1 MLRRALRILAAP
13 MNRESKIV
21 AGDQQSYS
29 DADDQ
34 MPSWREVFLY
44 FLFLGFV
51 NIGGPVAQITMM
63 FNHMV
68 EKRRWLSKDR
78 FVKIMAFCHM
88 LPGPE
93 ALQLAIYVGYLKRR
107 FVGGILAGITF
118 IVPGAAVMILLSWLY
133 VKYGRLP
140 QVNDA
145 LYVLKPAVLGII
157 GAGIIKLG
165 RASIR
170 NLFLALLLIGSFVGM
185 RFGGIN
191 FLLILIMAG
200 LLNLLFKEGLPRL
213 RNTAP
218 SLKVTIVVAALLLP
232 LIDSR
237 LFQISWLFLKTGFLS
252 FGGAYASLV
261 FVQQGAVAQHQWLT
275 DGQLLDGVALSIATP
290 GPFMLFTT
298 FAGYLA
304 GGVVGAILAT
314 FFVFLPSF
322 VFVLGGAHYVEKVQ
336 GHKGV
341 QAFLAG
347 VSAAVVGVIAVVSL
361 ALIPE
366 AIAGWLSIVIFLAAF
381 LSIVLLKRDVAL
393 VAICAM
399 AGGILYAFGRVYF

>member
-1 MLRRALRILAAP
+1 MEQTANQEVSIDH
-13 MNRESKIV
+13 
-21 AGDQQSYS
+21 G
-29 DADDQ
+29 DQ

-51 NIGGPVAQITMM
+51 NVGGPVAQITMM

-68 EKRRWLSKDR
+68 EKRKWLTKDR

-107 FVGGILAGITF
+107 FLGGILAGLTF
-118 IVPGAAVMILLSWLY
+118 IIPGAAVMIFLSWLY
-133 VKYGRLP
+133 VKYGKLP
-140 QVNDA
+140 QVNNA

-157 GAGIIKLG
+157 AAGIIKLG

-170 NLFLALLLIGSFVGM
+170 SLFLALLLIGSFIGM
-185 RFGGIN
+185 RFAGIN

-213 RNTAP
+213 RNTTP
-218 SLKVTIVVAALLLP
+218 SLKVTIAGVVLLLP

-252 FGGAYASLV
+252 FGGAYASLI

-275 DGQLLDGVALSIATP
+275 DGQLLDGVALSVATP

-304 GGVVGAILAT
+304 GGVAGAILAT

-322 VFVLGGAHYVEKVQ
+322 VFVLGGAHYVEKVRDN
-336 GHKGV
+336 KSI

-361 ALIPE
+361 ELIPE
-366 AIAGWLSIVIFLAAF
+366 ALVGWPAIIISITSFL
-381 LSIVLLKRDVAL
+381 LI
-393 VAICAM
+393 
-399 AGGILYAFGRVYF
+399 

>member
-1 MLRRALRILAAP
+1 MVVEVQE
-13 MNRESKIV
+13 REPES
-21 AGDQQSYS
+21 GTD
-29 DADDQ
+29 DAHQ

-68 EKRRWLSKDR
+68 EKRKWLSKER

-107 FVGGILAGITF
+107 LWGGVLAGLTF
-118 IVPGAAVMILLSWLY
+118 IIPGAAIMIFLSWLY
-133 VKYGRLP
+133 VRYGKLP
-140 QVNDA
+140 QVNNA

-157 GAGIIKLG
+157 AAGIIKLS

-170 NLFLALLLIGSFVGM
+170 SIFLALLLVGSFIGM
-185 RFGGIN
+185 RFFGIN
-191 FLLILIMAG
+191 FLLILIIAG
-200 LLNLLFKEGLPRL
+200 LLNLVVKEGGPQL
-213 RNTAP
+213 RRTTP
-218 SLKVTIVVAALLLP
+218 SLQITIGGVALLIPFL
-232 LIDSR
+232 DSR
-237 LFQISWLFLKTGFLS
+237 LFQIAWLFFKTGLLS
-252 FGGAYASLV
+252 FGGAYGSLV
-261 FVQQGAVAQHQWLT
+261 FVQQGAVAQHHWLT
-275 DGQLLDGVALSIATP
+275 DGQLLDGVALSVATP

-304 GGVVGAILAT
+304 GGLAGAILAT

-322 VFVLGGAHYVEKVQ
+322 IFVLVGAHYVEKVRDN
-336 GHKGV
+336 KAI

-361 ALIPE
+361 ALFPE
-366 AIAGWLSIVIFLAAF
+366 AIVGWSGIAIFLAAF
-381 LSIVLLKRDVAL
+381 LAIVLLKRDVAL

-399 AGGILYAFGRVYF
+399 AGGILFGLTRAYFG

>member
-1 MLRRALRILAAP
+1 MPETIE
-13 MNRESKIV
+13 REPL
-21 AGDQQSYS
+21 S
-29 DADDQ
+29 DDGYQ

-51 NIGGPVAQITMM
+51 NVGGPVAQITMM

-68 EKRRWLSKDR
+68 EKRSWLTKDR

-107 FVGGILAGITF
+107 LVGGILAGVTF

-133 VKYGRLP
+133 VRYGKLP
-140 QVNDA
+140 QVNNA

-157 GAGIIKLG
+157 AAGIIKLG
-165 RASIR
+165 KAAIR
-170 NLFLALLLIGSFVGM
+170 NWFLVVLLIGAFIGM

-191 FLLILIMAG
+191 FLLILVLAG
-200 LLNLLFKEGLPRL
+200 LVNLLKEDALPRL
-213 RNTAP
+213 R
-218 SLKVTIVVAALLLP
+218 KVTLSLQASALGLVLLLP

-237 LFQISWLFLKTGFLS
+237 LFQIAWLFFKTGLFS

-261 FVQQGAVAQHQWLT
+261 FVQQGAVANHHWLT
-275 DGQLLDGVALSIATP
+275 DGQLLDGVALSVATP

-304 GGVVGAILAT
+304 GGVLGAIVAT

-322 VFVLGGAHYVEKVQ
+322 VFVLGGAHYVEKVRDN
-336 GHKGV
+336 KTI

-361 ALIPE
+361 ALRPE
-366 AIAGWLSIVIFLAAF
+366 AIVGWATVAISLVAF
-381 LSIVLLKRDVAL
+381 LLITLLKRDVAL
-393 VAICAM
+393 VAVAAM
-399 AGGILYAFGRVYF
+399 IGGIAYAFVRAFAYGG

>member
-1 MLRRALRILAAP
+1 MAQTA
-13 MNRESKIV
+13 NQEV
-21 AGDQQSYS
+21 AIHDG
-29 DADDQ
+29 DQ

-51 NIGGPVAQITMM
+51 NVGGPVAQITMM

-68 EKRRWLSKDR
+68 EKRKWLTKDR

-133 VKYGRLP
+133 VKYGKLP
-140 QVNDA
+140 QVNNA

-170 NLFLALLLIGSFVGM
+170 NLFLALLLIGSFIGM

-218 SLKVTIVVAALLLP
+218 SLKAAIVGAALLLP

-261 FVQQGAVAQHQWLT
+261 FVQQGAVAQYQWLS
-275 DGQLLDGVALSIATP
+275 DGQLLDGVALSVATP

-304 GGVVGAILAT
+304 GGVAGALIAT

-322 VFVLGGAHYVEKVQ
+322 VFVMAGVHYVEKVRDNRAI
-336 GHKGV
+336 

-361 ALIPE
+361 DLIPPALVDWPTIII
-366 AIAGWLSIVIFLAAF
+366 AIVAF
-381 LSIVLLKRDVAL
+381 GLIAFLKRDVAL
-393 VAICAM
+393 VAIGAM
-399 AGGILYAFGRVYF
+399 LGGIIYAGIRSFAL

>member
-1 MLRRALRILAAP
+1 MIEERVT
-13 MNRESKIV
+13 S
-21 AGDQQSYS
+21 S
-29 DADDQ
+29 DTDNGHQ
-34 MPSWREVFLY
+34 MPSWHEVFLY

-68 EKRRWLSKDR
+68 EKRKWLTEDR

-93 ALQLAIYVGYLKRR
+93 ALQLAIYVGYLKRK
-107 FVGGILAGITF
+107 FLGGILAGLTF
-118 IVPGAAVMILLSWLY
+118 IVPGAVVMILLSWLY
-133 VKYGRLP
+133 VKYGSLP
-140 QVNDA
+140 QVNNA
-145 LYVLKPAVLGII
+145 LFVLKPAVLGII

-170 NLFLALLLIGSFVGM
+170 NVFLGLILIASFVGM
-185 RFGGIN
+185 KFAGIN
-191 FLLILIMAG
+191 FLLILIIAG
-200 LLNLLFKEGLPRL
+200 VLNLLATEGWPRL
-213 RNTAP
+213 RKAATP
-218 SLKVTIVVAALLLP
+218 SVRITILGVALLIP

-237 LFQISWLFLKTGFLS
+237 LFQICWLFLKTGFLS

-261 FVQQGAVAQHQWLT
+261 FVQQGAVAQNHWLT
-275 DGQLLDGVALSIATP
+275 DGQLLDGVALSVATP

-304 GGVVGAILAT
+304 GGVAGAILAT

-322 VFVLGGAHYVEKVQ
+322 VFVLGGAHYVEKIQHNKIIQ
-336 GHKGV
+336 G
-341 QAFLAG
+341 FLAG

-361 ALIPE
+361 QLIPE
-366 AIAGWLSIVIFLAAF
+366 ALVNWPSVVISIVAFLA
-381 LSIVLLKRDVAL
+381 IVLVKRDVAL
-393 VAICAM
+393 VAVCAM
-399 AGGILYAFGRVYF
+399 IGGIVFAAIQAWR

>member
-1 MLRRALRILAAP
+1 LKQQLT
-13 MNRESKIV
+13 SKSQ
-21 AGDQQSYS
+21 AETSNGEGH
-29 DADDQ
+29 Q

-51 NIGGPVAQITMM
+51 NVGGPVAQITMM

-68 EKRRWLSKDR
+68 EKRRWLTKDR

-107 FVGGILAGITF
+107 LVGGILAGITF

-133 VKYGRLP
+133 VKYGKLP
-140 QVNDA
+140 QVNNA

-218 SLKVTIVVAALLLP
+218 SMKVMIVGAALLLP

-275 DGQLLDGVALSIATP
+275 DGQLLDGVALSVATP

-304 GGVVGAILAT
+304 GGVVGAVLAT

-322 VFVLGGAHYVEKVQ
+322 LFVLGGAHYVERVQ
-336 GHKGV
+336 HNNSI

-366 AIAGWLSIVIFLAAF
+366 AIVGWPSVVISLAAF
-381 LSIVLLKRDVAL
+381 LAIVLLKRDVAL

-399 AGGILYAFGRVYF
+399 AGGILYASVRAWA

>member
-1 MLRRALRILAAP
+1 MTAA
-13 MNRESKIV
+13 
-21 AGDQQSYS
+21 DQENKSNP
-29 DADDQ
+29 DHQ

-78 FVKIMAFCHM
+78 FIKIMAFCHM

-93 ALQLAIYVGYLKRR
+93 ALQLAIYVGYLKRKLW
-107 FVGGILAGITF
+107 GGVLAGVTF
-118 IVPGAAVMILLSWLY
+118 IVPGAIAMIVLSWLY
-133 VKYGRLP
+133 VRYGRLP
-140 QVNDA
+140 QVTDA

-157 GAGIIKLG
+157 AAGIIKLG

-170 NLFLALLLIGSFVGM
+170 NVFLAVLLVGAFVGM
-185 RFGGIN
+185 RFAGIN
-191 FLLILIMAG
+191 FLLILLIAG
-200 LLNLLFKEGLPRL
+200 LLNLIVERGSVLLKG
-213 RNTAP
+213 TAP
-218 SLKVTIVVAALLLP
+218 TLPVMLIGTSALLP
-232 LIDSR
+232 FSDSR
-237 LFQISWLFLKTGFLS
+237 LFQIAWLFFKTGLLS

-261 FVQQGAVAQHQWLT
+261 FVQRGAVAQYHWLS
-275 DGQLLDGVALSIATP
+275 DGQLLDGVALSVATP

-298 FAGYLA
+298 FVGYFA
-304 GGVVGAILAT
+304 GGIPGAALAT

-322 VFVLGGAHYVEKVQ
+322 VFVIVGVHYVEKLRENRA
-336 GHKGV
+336 V

-361 ALIPE
+361 ELIPE
-366 AIAGWLSIVIFLAAF
+366 ALVNWPAYLISLIAF
-381 LSIVLLKRDVAL
+381 LLIAFLKRDVAL
-393 VAICAM
+393 VAIAAIVGGM
-399 AGGILYAFGRVYF
+399 IYAGCRMFG

>member
-1 MLRRALRILAAP
+1 MRFSNDDGKQMSATGEQ
-13 MNRESKIV
+13 NEST
-21 AGDQQSYS
+21 ASDQL
-29 DADDQ
+29 
-34 MPSWREVFLY
+34 PSWREVFLY

-93 ALQLAIYVGYLKRR
+93 ALQLAIYVGYLKRKIW
-107 FVGGILAGITF
+107 GGILAGFTF
-118 IVPGAAVMILLSWLY
+118 IVPGAAVMIVLSWLY
-133 VKYGRLP
+133 VKYGQLP
-140 QVNDA
+140 QVMNA

-157 GAGIIKLG
+157 AAGIIKLA

-170 NLFLALLLIGSFVGM
+170 NFFLALLLLGAFVGM

-191 FLLILIMAG
+191 FLLILLIAG
-200 LLNLLFKEGLPRL
+200 VLNLVVDQGWPVLKKTAPRL
-213 RNTAP
+213 PAIIGGIG
-218 SLKVTIVVAALLLP
+218 LMLP
-232 LIDSR
+232 FNDSR
-237 LFQISWLFLKTGFLS
+237 LFQVAWLFLKTGLLS

-261 FVQQGAVAQHQWLT
+261 FVQRGAVAQHHWLS
-275 DGQLLDGVALSIATP
+275 DGQLLDGVALSVATP

-298 FAGYLA
+298 FVGYIA
-304 GGVVGAILAT
+304 SGVIGAVLAT

-322 VFVLGGAHYVEKVQ
+322 VFVIVGVHYVEKVRDNR
-336 GHKGV
+336 KI

-361 ALIPE
+361 DLVPE
-366 AIAGWLSIVIFLAAF
+366 ALVDWPAVGIAIAAF
-381 LSIVLLKRDVAL
+381 LLIAFLKRDVAL
-393 VAICAM
+393 VAIGAM
-399 AGGILYAFGRVYF
+399 LGGIIYSSIRAFA

>member
-1 MLRRALRILAAP
+1 MP
-13 MNRESKIV
+13 KQNDSE
-21 AGDQQSYS
+21 AG
-29 DADDQ
+29 DQ

-68 EKRRWLSKDR
+68 EKRKWLTKDR

-93 ALQLAIYVGYLKRR
+93 ALQLAIYVGYLKRKLW
-107 FVGGILAGITF
+107 GGILAGLTF
-118 IVPGAAVMILLSWLY
+118 ILPGAIVMIVLSWLY
-133 VKYGRLP
+133 VKYGKLP
-140 QVNDA
+140 QVNNA

-157 GAGIIKLG
+157 AAGIIKLG
-165 RASIR
+165 KAAIR
-170 NLFLALLLIGSFVGM
+170 NWFLAVLLVGAFVGM
-185 RFGGIN
+185 RFAGIN
-191 FLLILIMAG
+191 FLLILLIAG
-200 LLNLLFKEGLPRL
+200 FLNLLIEDGLPRWKKARATL
-213 RNTAP
+213 P
-218 SLKVTIVVAALLLP
+218 MIIGGLIFLLP
-232 LIDSR
+232 FIDSR
-237 LFQISWLFLKTGFLS
+237 LFQITWLFLKTGLFS

-261 FVQQGAVAQHQWLT
+261 FVQRGAVTQYHWLS
-275 DGQLLDGVALSIATP
+275 DGQLLDGVAMSVATP

-304 GGVVGAILAT
+304 GGIAGAVLAT

-322 VFVLGGAHYVEKVQ
+322 IFVLGGTHYIEKVRDNRTI
-336 GHKGV
+336 

-361 ALIPE
+361 DLIPE
-366 AIAGWLSIVIFLAAF
+366 AIVGWPSIAIAAIAF
-381 LSIVLLKRDVAL
+381 LLIVWLKRDVAL
-393 VAICAM
+393 VAVGAM
-399 AGGILYAFGRVYF
+399 AGGIIYSLVRAFA